1 MKKICK
7 RFAVSA
13 LVALACTSVYAA
25 DEAETDGKKTVDASV
40 GMDLVSTYVWRGQKN
55 GGVSVQPVAEISW
68 NGLSL
73 GAWGSFAISPQEN
86 GSDEELDINLGY
98 TIKGF
103 SVGITDYY
111 LFNNGYPFFKYGG
124 MSGNAHTFEATVAY
138 DFWGYVNVAWSTNFA
153 GCDGVNKKGKRA
165 FSSYLQLD
173 APFHLAHL
181 DWDATLGIV
190 PYRTDFYAA
199 DDSHGF
205 HVNQV
210 ALRAEYPIELKHISI
225 PIYGQLVANPSSRDF
240 FFLCGVAISIN
251 K

>member
-1 MKKICK
+1 MKETMKRLAVCLAAVAICSG
-7 RFAVSA
+7 A
-13 LVALACTSVYAA
+13 YAA
-25 DEAETDGKKTVDASV
+25 DDEEPSKKKPVDASV

-55 GGVSVQPVAEISW
+55 GGVSIQPAGEISW

-73 GAWGSFAISPQEN
+73 GAWGSFAFSPQYN
-86 GSDEELDINLGY
+86 GSDEEIDINLGY
-98 TIKGF
+98 AYKGF

-124 MSGNAHTFEATVAY
+124 LSGNAHTFEGTIAY
-138 DFWGYVNVAWSTNFA
+138 DFGFLAVAWSTNFA
-153 GCDGVNKKGKRA
+153 GTDGVDGNGKRA
-165 FSSYLQLD
+165 YSSYLQID
-173 APFHLAHL
+173 APFKLGPL
-181 DWDATLGIV
+181 DWDATLGVV
-190 PYRTDFYAA
+190 PYRTSFYAA

-225 PIYGQLVANPSSRDF
+225 PIYGQIVANPSSRDL

>member
-1 MKKICK
+1 MKKISE
-7 RFAVSA
+7 RIVA
-13 LVALACTSVYAA
+13 VALATLTCLGAEAA
-25 DEAETDGKKTVDASV
+25 DEAEAGGKKSVDASV

-55 GGVSVQPVAEISW
+55 GGISVQPVAEISW
-68 NGLSL
+68 NGLAL
-73 GAWGSFAISPQEN
+73 GAWGSYAISPQHD
-86 GSDEELDINLGY
+86 GSDEELDITLGY
-98 TIKGF
+98 TYKGF

-124 MSGNAHTFEATVAY
+124 MEGNAHTFEGTVAY
-138 DFWGYVNVAWSTNFA
+138 DFGYISVAWSTNFA
-153 GCDGVNKKGKRA
+153 GADGVNKKGKRA

-173 APFHLAHL
+173 APFKLGPL
-181 DWDATLGIV
+181 DWNATLGVV
-190 PYRTDFYAA
+190 PYRTSFYGA
-199 DDSHGF
+199 DDSDGF

-225 PIYGQLVANPSSRDF
+225 PIYGQVIANPSSRDL